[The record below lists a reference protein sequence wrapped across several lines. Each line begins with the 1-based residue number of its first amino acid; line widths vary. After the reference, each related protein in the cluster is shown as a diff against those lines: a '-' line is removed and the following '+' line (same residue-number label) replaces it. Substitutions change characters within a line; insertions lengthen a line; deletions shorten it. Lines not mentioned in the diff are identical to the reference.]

1 MNQKITELRNFSRV
15 GFLNI
20 LLEGIYYSHKQH
32 KIRAYLVFCIDLINF
47 GQANFAVFQGNKN
60 FFSTTLMIE
69 SRTIKGL
76 HIHFTSYSI

>member
-20 LLEGIYYSHKQH
+20 SLLEGIYYSHKQH

-47 GQANFAVFQGNKN
+47 GQANFAVLSGQQE
-60 FFSTTLMIE
+60 FFSPRLWLKAE
-69 SRTIKGL
+69 Q
-76 HIHFTSYSI
+76 